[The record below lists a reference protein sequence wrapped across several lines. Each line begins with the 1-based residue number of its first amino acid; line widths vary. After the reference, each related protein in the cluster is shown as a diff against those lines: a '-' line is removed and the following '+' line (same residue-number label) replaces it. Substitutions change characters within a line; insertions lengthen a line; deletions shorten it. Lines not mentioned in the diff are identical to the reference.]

1 MAKDLAKFSSS
12 PNRENNSSF
21 KESAFLPA
29 WSLNMHGL
37 ILPPT
42 KHLEMFQRGTGV
54 EGKRICVKQMHAHVH
69 SAGGSLHATVKRSW
83 GFSLPYP
90 KSRTCLN
97 IQPGEVKN
105 LLFKT
110 QSYSL
115 EMQAILLPYI
125 PRKHLPPKAEYA
137 YTGMARHRSS
147 INLTDLLF
155 LKRISKKIWFIL
167 HIVIRVTQGKANYFS
182 SPT

>member
-69 SAGGSLHATVKRSW
+69 SAGGGLHATARKELRLLSSLSKGAGSVSTSNLVKLRTFYSKH
-83 GFSLPYP
+83 SLILW
-90 KSRTCLN
+90 KCKLSCSH
-97 IQPGEVKN
+97 I
-105 LLFKT
+105 
-110 QSYSL
+110 SL
-115 EMQAILLPYI
+115 ENTYPQKQNMP
-125 PRKHLPPKAEYA
+125 
-137 YTGMARHRSS
+137 
-147 INLTDLLF
+147 
-155 LKRISKKIWFIL
+155 
-167 HIVIRVTQGKANYFS
+167 TQVWQDTEVPSTSQTFCF
-182 SPT
+182 